1 MSTTPLGQKDR
12 ARSTLSRRHFIVTGI
27 AAGTGL
33 VIGFYLPHGDNSHN
47 EAFSPNAYLR
57 ITPDNKV
64 TIVVARSEMGQG
76 VRTALPMILA
86 EELEADWKQIEIEQA
101 GASTLFGDQSTGGS
115 ASIRTTW
122 DPMRKAGA
130 TAREMLITAAALTW
144 GVPRS
149 GCAAENGRIRH
160 SASGRSLSFG
170 ELAAKA
176 ATLPIPTDVTLK
188 QSKDYK
194 IVGQRLPRLDSPAKV
209 KGEATFGIDFRLRGM
224 KFAVLSRCPTIGGKL
239 SNFDDKD
246 SKKIAGV
253 NYVGKISDSAVAVVA
268 DSVWGAMEGRR
279 VLNVTWDDGPNKDL
293 NTAAVMESL
302 KQGASKKGVNIYSAG
317 DVAKASGKRM
327 AAEYSLPLM
336 AHAPM
341 EPGNCTAHYQGAK
354 CELWAPTQ
362 VPQDCRDSV
371 AQVLALDPDQVK
383 VNVTLMGG
391 GFGRRLEHD
400 YAVEAALVSKAINAP
415 VKVLWT
421 REDDMRFSTYRPA
434 SLHQLSA
441 TVDGSGFPVALTH
454 RLISPSISGQKGQP
468 GPNGVDPDLP
478 DEAGPVYG
486 VPNYTIEYVLTE
498 TPVPLGWMRSVYALQ
513 AAFALESFIDELAT
527 AAGKDPLQYRL
538 HLLAKD
544 QDLPYLGNTWHTARM
559 RGVLQLAAQ
568 RAGWDKPLPAGR
580 FRGIACFGCFA
591 SYMAEVVEI
600 TMENDQPRV
609 RRVVAVVDCGQVIN
623 PSILEQQIQG
633 GIVFGLANALRAK
646 ITIEKGRVVQGNF
659 DDYAP
664 LRMEETPAVEVYA
677 VPSAESPS
685 GIGEPS
691 VPPLAPALCSAIYA
705 ATKKR
710 IRSLPIL
717 SS

>member
-1 MSTTPLGQKDR
+1 MTP
-12 ARSTLSRRHFIVTGI
+12 LSRREFV
-27 AAGTGL
+27 AAGVAAGAGL
-33 VIGFYLPHGDNSHN
+33 VVGFYLPHKRSSERDS
-47 EAFSPNAYLR
+47 FSPNAYLR
-57 ITPDNKV
+57 IAPDNRV

-101 GASTLFGDQSTGGS
+101 GASTLYGDQTTGGS

-130 TAREMLITAAALTW
+130 SAREMLISAAALTW

-149 GCAAENGRIRH
+149 SCTAESGRIKH
-160 SASGRSLSFG
+160 AATSRSLSYG
-170 ELAAKA
+170 ELVGRAS
-176 ATLPIPTDVTLK
+176 TLPIPTDVALK

-194 IVGQRLPRLDSPAKV
+194 IVGQRLPRIDSPAKV
-209 KGEATFGIDFRLRGM
+209 KGEAVFGIDFRMPGM
-224 KFAVLSRCPTIGGKL
+224 KFALLSRCPTIGGKVAK
-239 SNFDDKD
+239 FDDQE
-246 SKKIAGV
+246 SKKISGV
-253 NYVGKISDSAVAVVA
+253 SFVGKISDSAVAVVA
-268 DSVWGAMEGRR
+268 NSVWSAMEGRR
-279 VLNVTWDDGPNKDL
+279 VLNISWDDGPNKDL
-293 NTAAVMESL
+293 NTAAVTASL
-302 KQGASKKGVNIYSAG
+302 KQAAAKKGVSLYAAG
-317 DVAKASGKRM
+317 DVAKSSGRRIS
-327 AAEYSLPLM
+327 AEYELPFM

-341 EPGNCTAHYQGAK
+341 EPGNCTAHFRGAT

-371 AQVLALDPDQVK
+371 ATAIGLDPDQVK

-415 VKVLWT
+415 VKVIWT

-441 TVDGSGFPVALTH
+441 TLDGSGFPVALTH
-454 RLISPSISGQKGQP
+454 RLIAPSISGQKGQP

-486 VPNYTIEYVLTE
+486 IPNYSLEYVLAE

-513 AAFALESFIDELAT
+513 AAFALESFIDELAG
-527 AAGKDPLQYRL
+527 AANKDPLQYRL

-544 QDLPYLGNTWHTARM
+544 QDLPYFATTWHTARM
-559 RGVLQLAAQ
+559 RGVLQLAAEK
-568 RAGWDKPLPAGR
+568 AGWDKPLPADR
-580 FRGIACFGCFA
+580 YRGVACFGCFA

-600 TMENDQPRV
+600 AMENDQPRV
-609 RRVVAVVDCGQVIN
+609 HRVVAVVDCGQVIN
-623 PSILEQQIQG
+623 PAVLEQQIQG
-633 GIVFGLANALRAK
+633 GIIFGLGNALSAK

-664 LRMEETPAVEVYA
+664 LRMADAPTVEVYA
-677 VPSAESPS
+677 VPSNETPT

-691 VPPLAPALCSAIYA
+691 VPPIAPALCNAIYA

-710 IRSLPIL
+710 IRALPIL
-717 SS
+717 NS